1 MRPTWWLAAPA
12 LALTTL
18 VAATGCA
25 CSRCALQGDDP
36 AKPDVA
42 RERAR
47 PVRSLAEA
55 RAAIGHRVRVEGTA
69 GREKLGDSVD
79 VGGMVLICLD
89 HRFGDDRIGRAVS
102 VEGVL
107 DETRDFQAVR
117 GPRGEVSQG
126 TESDAPLLVL
136 RGCESLPGLD

>member
-1 MRPTWWLAAPA
+1 MRSGPC
-12 LALTTL
+12 L
-18 VAATGCA
+18 VAAGLAALVLAAGCA
-25 CSRCALQGDDP
+25 CPRGASRGEDATGGP
-36 AKPDVA
+36 PTAATP
-42 RERAR
+42 R
-47 PVRSLAEA
+47 PVRTLAEA
-55 RAAIGHRVRVEGTA
+55 RVALGQRVRVQGTA

-89 HRFGDDRIGRAVS
+89 HRFADDRIGRTVS

-107 DETRDFQAVR
+107 DETRDFEAVR

-136 RGCESLPGLD
+136 RGCVERRGPD

>member
-1 MRPTWWLAAPA
+1 MRSARLAAA
-12 LALTTL
+12 AL
-18 VAATGCA
+18 VALWVIASGGCA
-25 CSRCALQGDDP
+25 CPRGAARGEDAGGGGRALAD
-36 AKPDVA
+36 
-42 RERAR
+42 AR

-55 RAAIGHRVRVEGTA
+55 RAAIGRRVRVEGTA

-89 HRFGDDRIGRAVS
+89 HRFGDDRIGRTVS

-126 TESDAPLLVL
+126 TESDVPLLVL
-136 RGCESLPGLD
+136 RGCESRRGPD